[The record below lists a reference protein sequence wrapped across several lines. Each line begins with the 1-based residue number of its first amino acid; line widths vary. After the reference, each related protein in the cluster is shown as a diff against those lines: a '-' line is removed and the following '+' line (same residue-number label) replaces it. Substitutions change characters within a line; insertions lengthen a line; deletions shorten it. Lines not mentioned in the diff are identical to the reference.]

1 MAKKPRVLV
10 CAPTNTALGRLT
22 RQLISLLENSSEAES
37 IQDITLLGNEERL
50 KVKEDKDMSKVYLK
64 NRVKQQQDKFQK
76 VDKLNKEFQ
85 KLSRGREL
93 NDRTREKVLL
103 EEAKLVFCT
112 PFISSRVKHQNF
124 NILVIDEAAYL
135 KECESMIPLAH
146 TNIEHL
152 MLIGDHMQLPP
163 LVKSPVCLHY
173 MII

>member
-1 MAKKPRVLV
+1 
-10 CAPTNTALGRLT
+10 
-22 RQLISLLENSSEAES
+22 LENSSEAES

-103 EEAKLVFCT
+103 EEALLSF
-112 PFISSRVKHQNF
+112 
-124 NILVIDEAAYL
+124 
-135 KECESMIPLAH
+135 
-146 TNIEHL
+146 HL
-152 MLIGDHMQLPP
+152 G
-163 LVKSPVCLHY
+163 
-173 MII
+173 